1 MVAVMVEEF
10 REMQRRL
17 AEVLEE
23 YETPEFKRLDDR
35 IAHVFDA
42 IYRHEPQTTEEARA
56 MAGFFLDLIGDNDAG
71 DNIHLIEKVRTIVD
85 DCAMRYDLPMEIAH
99 GAGI

>member
-1 MVAVMVEEF
+1 MIDGMVEEF

-17 AEVLEE
+17 AGTLGE
-23 YETPEFKRLDDR
+23 YETPEFKRLDGR
-35 IAHVFDA
+35 IAHIFDA
-42 IYRHEPQTTEEARA
+42 IYQHEPQTPEEART

-71 DNIHLIEKVRTIVD
+71 DNIHLIEKVRTIVED
-85 DCAMRYDLPMEIAH
+85 GATRCDPPMEIVH

>member
-1 MVAVMVEEF
+1 MVAVMVDEF

-17 AEVLEE
+17 ADVLEE
-23 YETPEFKRLDDR
+23 YETPEFKRLDDQ

-42 IYRHEPQTTEEARA
+42 IYQHEPRTVEEART

-71 DNIHLIEKVRTIVD
+71 DNIHLIEKVRTIVE
-85 DCAMRYDLPMEIAH
+85 DCSARSDLPMEIVH

>member
-1 MVAVMVEEF
+1 MVAIMVEEF
-10 REMQRRL
+10 REMQRQL
-17 AEVLEE
+17 AGTLED
-23 YETPEFKRLDDR
+23 YETPEFKRLDGQ

-42 IYRHEPQTTEEARA
+42 IYQHEPQTAEEART

-71 DNIHLIEKVRTIVD
+71 DNIHLIEKVRTIVE
-85 DCAMRYDLPMEIAH
+85 DCSARSDLPMEIVH

>member
-1 MVAVMVEEF
+1 MVDVMVEAF

-17 AEVLEE
+17 AGTLED
-23 YETPEFKRLDDR
+23 YETPEFKELDGQ

-42 IYRHEPQTTEEARA
+42 IYQHEPQTVEEART

-85 DCAMRYDLPMEIAH
+85 DCASRCDLAMEIAH